1 VITFLAALVAFQSA
15 VSAPTESSACSYL
28 AELRKDS
35 ALDYDGDGSVSV
47 VFEADLNHIS
57 EAANHVRELAWLNP
71 GDFLS
76 SDHRF
81 DAVEVP
87 IVENKGLLVLTRKVD
102 GFNNDSSVGL
112 SDIAC
117 GFAKK
122 WNLTVKGWS
131 ITFDHEVVAGSF
143 AVEGIR

>member
-87 IVENKGLLVLTRKVD
+87 IVENKGLLVLTRTVD
-102 GFNNDSSVGL
+102 GFNND
-112 SDIAC
+112 
-117 GFAKK
+117 
-122 WNLTVKGWS
+122 
-131 ITFDHEVVAGSF
+131 
-143 AVEGIR
+143 